1 MFQVASRPTAHYS
14 NMNAYSHPTS
24 VAPSLQLPRT
34 LARPA
39 FSEVARESVT
49 AIAPELAEVPM
60 EYIRKHLASQA
71 NE

>member
-1 MFQVASRPTAHYS
+1 MFQVASRPATRFS
-14 NMNAYSHPTS
+14 NMDSYTHPTS

-39 FSEVARESVT
+39 FSEVSRESVT
-49 AIAPELAEVPM
+49 AIAPELVEVPV
-60 EYIRKHLASQA
+60 EYVRKHLAGQA